1 MFLRLILTVTVLCSW
16 SSMVSAQLDLPPAPK
31 PGTVEAEP
39 VVTGSKE
46 AVAGQQPAGFFANP
60 DNKVEVLFNDFEA
73 EEKITTDDYARYLE
87 KLRRFGLSSRATAL
101 KALFSDHARSVE
113 LAAEILEWVGQLAD
127 AEQLINAASIAAN
140 IEAVSKCLYSATSLH
155 GGSMPPMAAS
165 LLDHPR
171 RQVRTLIEARL
182 GESLQEEYLPKFLQ
196 FIEFGR
202 DSNLRLRA
210 ARLLTSYSNNSE
222 VRQALRKALNDE
234 SVSVALQ
241 AVIALV
247 GGASEIEVSALQH
260 EFVDANNDTEASY
273 LLFGLLQA
281 QENRSESVLD
291 PSLEP
296 RMREMSQRKDIF
308 ISAIASAGLAEQLFR
323 SQLLESLKDLEEQLI
338 YNLVRAV
345 GGIDFYPQYARFSGL
360 AQGSLRRVTGESMLG
375 EPASAWIKWY
385 EANKANLQLV
395 RGRIDIAP
403 LDLPRLRVSITQA
416 NGEAK
421 VLCGNAA
428 PFVYGNR
435 IIGSAGQSQ
444 VFAMLNEYSILK
456 ATIHPGD
463 LGLGTAPLNLTLEV
477 TLGEQR
483 KVLRFRGSAGEP
495 WLSQLVSD
503 FNEIYADTGWQ
514 TLASS
519 GADGLAFIMQHL
531 DEFDSSLLDP
541 ASRGE
546 LLLNL
551 SAGLMATLDDIALSA
566 WLSEL
571 SQLSQRQ
578 ELWTPSMST
587 ELYAIAQARAAN
599 FDIASACIKLALTD
613 TSSALFAT
621 AIDAAISQQES
632 LRAACCE
639 MVLNRYPLEELN
651 LALTDGREL
660 VRLSAINV
668 LNSRGVAAASTIEAA
683 LSDES
688 IDVLHAALH
697 SLGELRAASSLPAVN
712 AFVGAEYDDTT
723 RSIALKTIGT
733 IGDVSS
739 LQLLSETSRDFSA
752 VVRAASVEA
761 ISKIDGE
768 EATTMLRDLFADFAG
783 TPLESGFQHALFM
796 RGAASCRL
804 VLRPYILDPSNA
816 ELSYRAAIIAGLA
829 GEPAAAP
836 SLMQLL
842 AEQPRSEEILNS
854 LVSATGSDNRRQ
866 LLPAGVYSAWWAA
879 NSDEL
884 PRNWLRNG
892 LVASGF
898 ELDEFFDDP
907 TRCATKLSVEQLLNG
922 LQSGPVRLR
931 ALCAYFLFNLTGV
944 DAQVILDGTPS
955 AELLR
960 RAQPWQ
966 DWLDNLD

>member
-1 MFLRLILTVTVLCSW
+1 MFLRSILTATVLCNW
-16 SSMVSAQLDLPPAPK
+16 SAMAFSQLDLPPAPT
-31 PGTVEAEP
+31 PAPVEAEP
-39 VVTGSKE
+39 VVTGPAE
-46 AVAGQQPAGFFANP
+46 GAAGQQPAGFFANP
-60 DNKVEVLFNDFEA
+60 TNKVEALFNDFEA
-73 EEKITTDDYARYLE
+73 EGKITKGDYARYLE
-87 KLRRFGLSSRATAL
+87 KLRSFGLSSRTTAL

-127 AEQLINAASIAAN
+127 AEQLINAASIASN
-140 IEAVSKCLYSATSLH
+140 IDAVSKCLYSATSLH
-155 GGSMPPMAAS
+155 GGNLPPLAAS

-171 RQVRTLIEARL
+171 RQVRTLIESRL
-182 GESLQEEYLPKFLQ
+182 GESLQDEYLPKFIQ

-202 DSNLRLRA
+202 DSDLRLRA
-210 ARLLTSYSNNSE
+210 ARLLTLYSNNSE
-222 VRQALRKALNDE
+222 ARQALRKALNDA

-247 GGASEIEVSALQH
+247 GDASEIEISALRQ
-260 EFVDANNDTEASY
+260 EFVAANNDIEASY

-291 PSLEP
+291 ASLET

-323 SQLLESLKDLEEQLI
+323 SQLLESLNGLEEQLV

-345 GGIDFYPQYARFSGL
+345 GGIDFYPQYARFSNL

-375 EPASAWIKWY
+375 EPASAWVKWF
-385 EANKANLQLV
+385 EANKNDLELV

-403 LDLPRLRVSITQA
+403 LDLPRLRVSITEA
-416 NGEAK
+416 NGDTK
-421 VLCGNAA
+421 VLCGNSA
-428 PFVYGNR
+428 PFVSGNR
-435 IIGSAGQSQ
+435 MIGSAGQSQ

-463 LGLGTAPLNLTLEV
+463 LGLGTAPINLTLEV

-495 WLSQLVSD
+495 WLSQLVVD

-519 GADGLAFIMQHL
+519 GPDGLAFIMQNL

-541 ASRGE
+541 ASRGQ
-546 LLLNL
+546 LLLDL
-551 SAGLMATLDDIALSA
+551 SAGRMAALDDVALLA
-566 WLSEL
+566 WLAEL
-571 SQLSQRQ
+571 SQLPQRQ
-578 ELWTPSMST
+578 QLWMPSMST
-587 ELYAIAQARAAN
+587 ELYAIAQKRAAN
-599 FDIASACIKLALTD
+599 FDVANTCIKLALID
-613 TSSALFAT
+613 TSPALFAT
-621 AIDAAISQQES
+621 AIDAALSQQEG
-632 LRAACCE
+632 LRGTSCE
-639 MVLNRYPLEELN
+639 MVLSRYPLEQLP
-651 LALTDGREL
+651 LALSDAREL
-660 VRLSAINV
+660 VRLSAITA
-668 LNSRGVAAASTIEAA
+668 LNNRGVTAASTIEAA
-683 LSDES
+683 LGDES
-688 IDVLHAALH
+688 MNVVHAALRA
-697 SLGELRAASSLPAVN
+697 LGELRAADSLSAIH

-723 RSIALKTIGT
+723 RSIALKTIGA

-739 LQLLSETSRDFSA
+739 LSLLAETSRDFSVA
-752 VVRAASVEA
+752 VRAASVEA
-761 ISKIDGE
+761 IAKIDGA
-768 EATTMLRDLFADFAG
+768 EALTVLSALFADFAG
-783 TPLESGFQHALFM
+783 TPLESGFQNALFM
-796 RGAASCRL
+796 RGAAACRL
-804 VLRPYILDPSNA
+804 VLRPYVLDISNV
-816 ELSYRAAIIAGLA
+816 ELAHRAAIIAGLA

-842 AEQPRSEEILNS
+842 AKQPRSDEILDA

-866 LLPAGVYSAWWAA
+866 LLPAGVYSAWWEA
-879 NSDEL
+879 NSSEL
-884 PRNWLRNG
+884 PRDWLRNG

-922 LQSGPVRLR
+922 LRSGPGRLR
-931 ALCAYFLFNLTGV
+931 ALCAYFLFSLTGV
-944 DAQVILDGTPS
+944 DAQAILDGTPD

>member
-1 MFLRLILTVTVLCSW
+1 MAH
-16 SSMVSAQLDLPPAPK
+16 AQLDLPPAPK
-31 PGTVEAEP
+31 PAPAETEP
-39 VVTGSKE
+39 AVTGPKE
-46 AVAGQQPAGFFANP
+46 ADASQLPAGFFVNP
-60 DNKVEVLFNDFEA
+60 ANKVEVLFNDFEA
-73 EEKITTDDYARYLE
+73 EEKITTSDYSRYLE
-87 KLRRFGLSSRATAL
+87 KLRSFGLSSRATAL

-140 IEAVSKCLYSATSLH
+140 IDAVSKCLYSATSLQ
-155 GGSMPPMAAS
+155 GGNLPPLAAS

-171 RQVRTLIEARL
+171 RQVRTLIESRL
-182 GESLQEEYLPKFLQ
+182 GESLQEEYLPKFIQ

-202 DSNLRLRA
+202 DSDLRLRA
-210 ARLLTSYSNNSE
+210 ARLLTLYSNNSE
-222 VRQALRKALNDE
+222 ARQALRKALNDK

-247 GGASEIEVSALQH
+247 GEASEIETSALRQ
-260 EFVDANNDTEASY
+260 EFVDANNDIEASY

-291 PSLEP
+291 SSLEP

-323 SQLLESLKDLEEQLI
+323 SQLLESLKGLEEQLI

-345 GGIDFYPQYARFSGL
+345 GGIDFYPQYARFSNL

-375 EPASAWIKWY
+375 EPASAWVKWF
-385 EANKANLQLV
+385 EANKNNLELV

-416 NGEAK
+416 NGDAK
-421 VLCGNAA
+421 VLCGNSA

-435 IIGSAGQSQ
+435 MIGSAGQSQ

-483 KVLRFRGSAGEP
+483 KVLRFRGSAGDP
-495 WLSQLVSD
+495 WLSQLVAD

-541 ASRGE
+541 TSRGQ
-546 LLLNL
+546 LLLDL
-551 SAGLMATLDDIALSA
+551 SEGRMAALDDVALLA
-566 WLSEL
+566 WLAEL
-571 SQLSQRQ
+571 SQLPQREQ
-578 ELWTPSMST
+578 LWTPSMST
-587 ELYAIAQARAAN
+587 ELYAIAQARSAN
-599 FDIASACIKLALTD
+599 FDVASTCIKLALVD

-621 AIDAAISQQES
+621 AIDAALSQQEG
-632 LRAACCE
+632 LRDASCE
-639 MVLNRYPLEELN
+639 MVLKRYPLEQLH
-651 LALTDGREL
+651 LALSDSREL
-660 VRLSAINV
+660 VRLSAINS
-668 LNSRGVAAASTIEAA
+668 LNSRGVTAASIIETA
-683 LSDES
+683 LGDES
-688 IDVLHAALH
+688 INIVHAALH
-697 SLGELRAASSLPAVN
+697 SLGELRVAGSLLAVN

-723 RSIALKTIGT
+723 RSIALKTIGA

-752 VVRAASVEA
+752 VVRAASIEA
-761 ISKIDGE
+761 ISEIDGE
-768 EATTMLRDLFADFAG
+768 EATTLLSELFADFAG
-783 TPLESGFQHALFM
+783 TPLESSFQYALFM
-796 RGAASCRL
+796 RGAAACRL
-804 VLRPYILDPSNA
+804 VLRPYVLDSSNA
-816 ELSYRAAIIAGLA
+816 ELSHRAVIIAGLA

-842 AEQPRSEEILNS
+842 AEQPRSVEILNS

-866 LLPAGVYSAWWAA
+866 LLPAGVYIAWWEA
-879 NSDEL
+879 NSYEL

-892 LVASGF
+892 LIASGF

-907 TRCATKLSVEQLLNG
+907 TRCATNLSVEQLLNG

-944 DAQVILDGTPS
+944 DAPVILDGTPD

>member
-1 MFLRLILTVTVLCSW
+1 MFLRSILTATILCSW
-16 SSMVSAQLDLPPAPK
+16 SSVASAQLDLPPAPK
-31 PGTVEAEP
+31 PAPAEEEP
-39 VVTGSKE
+39 VVTGPAE
-46 AVAGQQPAGFFANP
+46 AVSDQQPVGFFANP
-60 DNKVEVLFNDFEA
+60 ENKVEALFNDFEA
-73 EEKITTDDYARYLE
+73 EEKITTGDYARYLD
-87 KLRRFGLSSRATAL
+87 KLRSFGLSSRDTAL
-101 KALFSDHARSVE
+101 KALFSDHDRSVE
-113 LAAEILEWVGQLAD
+113 LAAEILEWVGQLTD
-127 AEQLINAASIAAN
+127 AVQLINAASTASN
-140 IEAVSKCLYSATSLH
+140 IEAVSRCLHSATSLQ
-155 GGSMPPMAAS
+155 GGNLPPLAAN

-171 RQVRTLIEARL
+171 RQVRTLIESRL
-182 GESLQEEYLPKFLQ
+182 RESLQEAYLPKFIQ
-196 FIEFGR
+196 FMDFGR
-202 DSNLRLRA
+202 DSDLRLRA
-210 ARLLTSYSNNSE
+210 ARLLTLYSHNSE
-222 VRQALRKALNDE
+222 ARQALRKALNDE
-234 SVSVALQ
+234 SVSVAMQ

-247 GGASEIEVSALQH
+247 GEASEIETSALRQ
-260 EFVDANNDTEASY
+260 EFVDANNDIEAGY

-296 RMREMSQRKDIF
+296 RMREMSKRKDIF

-323 SQLLESLKDLEEQLI
+323 SQLLESLKGLEEQLV

-345 GGIDFYPQYARFSGL
+345 GGVDFYPQYARFSKL
-360 AQGSLRRVTGESMLG
+360 AKGSLRRVTGESMLG
-375 EPASAWIKWY
+375 EPSSAWVKWF
-385 EANKANLQLV
+385 EANKDNLKLV

-416 NGEAK
+416 DGDAK

-428 PFVYGNR
+428 PFIYGNR

-495 WLSQLVSD
+495 WLDELVED

-541 ASRGE
+541 ASRGQ
-546 LLLNL
+546 LLLDM
-551 SAGLMATLDDIALSA
+551 SSGRMATLDDVALSA
-566 WLSEL
+566 WLVEL
-571 SQLSQRQ
+571 SQLPQRQ
-578 ELWTPSMST
+578 QLWTPSMST
-587 ELYAIAQARAAN
+587 ELYAIAKARSAN
-599 FDIASACIKLALTD
+599 FDVANTCIKLALVGA
-613 TSSALFAT
+613 SPELFDA
-621 AIDAAISQQES
+621 AIDAALGQQEDR
-632 LRAACCE
+632 RAASCE
-639 MVLNRYPLEELN
+639 MVLKRYPLEQLHV
-651 LALTDGREL
+651 ALSDSREL
-660 VRLSAINV
+660 VRLSAINA
-668 LNSRGVAAASTIEAA
+668 LNSRGVTAASTIEGA
-683 LSDES
+683 LGDES
-688 IDVLHAALH
+688 MNVVHAALH
-697 SLGELRAASSLPAVN
+697 SLGELRVAGSLSAVN
-712 AFVGAEYDDTT
+712 TFVGAEYDDTT
-723 RSIALKTIGT
+723 RSIALETIGA

-739 LQLLSETSRDFSA
+739 LQLLAETARDFSA
-752 VVRAASVEA
+752 VVRAASVESIA
-761 ISKIDGE
+761 KIDGE
-768 EATTMLRDLFADFAG
+768 EATAVLSELFADFAG

-796 RGAASCRL
+796 RGAAACRF
-804 VLRPYILDPSNA
+804 VLRPYVLDLSNA
-816 ELSYRAAIIAGLA
+816 ELSHRAAIIAGLA
-829 GEPAAAP
+829 GEPAATP

-842 AEQPRSEEILNS
+842 ADQPRSVEILNS

-866 LLPAGVYSAWWAA
+866 LLPAGVYSAWWEA
-879 NSDEL
+879 NSYEL

-892 LVASGF
+892 LIASGF

-907 TRCATKLSVEQLLNG
+907 TRCATNLSVEQLLSG
-922 LQSGPVRLR
+922 LKGGPARLR

-944 DAQVILDGTPS
+944 DAQVILDGTPG